1 MRRLREHREQADL
14 DITGLLNIMIVLV
27 PVLLMSLAFSQ
38 ITVLNLRL
46 PEGGD
51 GAGDLAQEEIELVIR
66 ADRMEVH
73 FPRGTLLKTIP
84 QTAQQQPD
92 FALLSLTLQEV
103 KRLLA
108 EQQIEKRA
116 ITILSES
123 DTAYQ
128 FIVTAMDT
136 ARSFRTVVGIDT
148 IEAELFPEIAFG
160 DAPALEAK
168 L

>member
-1 MRRLREHREQADL
+1 MRRLRAHREQADL

-46 PEGGD
+46 PEGGG

-84 QTAQQQPD
+84 QTTQQQPD
-92 FALLSLTLQEV
+92 FTLLSLTLQEV

-108 EQQIEKRA
+108 ERQIEKRT

-128 FIVTAMDT
+128 VIVTAMDT

-148 IEAELFPEIAFG
+148 VEAELFPEIAFG

>member
-38 ITVLNLRL
+38 ITVLNLQL
-46 PEGGD
+46 PEGG

-84 QTAQQQPD
+84 QTAPQQPD

-128 FIVTAMDT
+128 VIVTAMDT

-160 DAPALEAK
+160 DAPVLEAK